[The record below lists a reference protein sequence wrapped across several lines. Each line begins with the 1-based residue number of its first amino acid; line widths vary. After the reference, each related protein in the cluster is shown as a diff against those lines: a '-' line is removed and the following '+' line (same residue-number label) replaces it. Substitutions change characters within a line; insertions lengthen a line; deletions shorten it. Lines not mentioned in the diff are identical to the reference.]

1 MRATMM
7 LARHIAQELLGTGT
21 YTRFHN
27 DAIPYPEANRLFG
40 G

>member
-7 LARHIAQELLGTGT
+7 LARHIAKELLATGT
-21 YTRFHN
+21 YTRFHT
-27 DAIPYPEANRLFG
+27 DAVPYAEANRLFG